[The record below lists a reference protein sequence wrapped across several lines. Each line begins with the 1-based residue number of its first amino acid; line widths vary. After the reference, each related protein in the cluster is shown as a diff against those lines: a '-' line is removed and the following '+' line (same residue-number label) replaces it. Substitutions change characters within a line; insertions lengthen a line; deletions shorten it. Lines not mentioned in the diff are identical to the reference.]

1 MNIRMS
7 DYVRECEHYY
17 STAPLYENG
26 LILVQSGIEKKD
38 IDSFVMWLRRYCN
51 SYKGLSFLL
60 VISTHESK
68 GYIEKITIRNGKVGR
83 PKTVVVGETAE
94 KHIHL
99 LIVNTNA
106 DNSIKDIKKELKTYC
121 TKRRCKR
128 ANLKRQKIQDLN
140 GMFIVKYMYRQA
152 DSTYR
157 GGAFDFDYF
166 TDERYCNY
174 ENILSD

>member
-1 MNIRMS
+1 MKIRVS
-7 DYVRECEHYY
+7 DYKDYY

-26 LILVQSGIEKKD
+26 LILVQSGIEQKD
-38 IDSFVMWLRRYCN
+38 IDCFVTWLRRYI
-51 SYKGLSFLL
+51 SKHKDISFLL

-68 GYIEKITIRNGKVGR
+68 GYIEKVTIRNGKVGKPR
-83 PKTVVVGETAE
+83 TVVKGKKAE

-106 DNSIKDIKKELKTYC
+106 DNSIDNIKKELKTYC

-166 TDERYCNY
+166 ADERYCN
-174 ENILSD
+174 